1 VSRFAQLL
9 LYAPRV
15 GRLRGIPV
23 HLHLS
28 FLLLA
33 LYLLLTTKALWVD
46 LVLVLVVFTSVLL
59 HELGHC
65 EGARKVGGL
74 PQRIVLWPLGGL
86 AYNSHEDTA
95 KAELIVS
102 AAGPLVNLVLALIAG
117 GILLV
122 RPDVPGL
129 DQVRAGASTLL
140 TDLVALVATVN
151 ALLFVFNVLPAFPLD
166 GGSIARALLRFPLQ
180 WKRATLVVGGLG
192 VATAGALIVLGIQWR
207 AGILFGL
214 GLLFLFVSGSEFRKA
229 WRFTPLPEY
238 DDLMP
243 HERRA
248 GS

>member
-1 VSRFAQLL
+1 MSRFVQLL
-9 LYAPRV
+9 LYGPRV

-33 LYLLLTTKALWVD
+33 LYLLLTTKALWLD
-46 LVLVLVVFTSVLL
+46 LVLVLVVFGSVLL

-102 AAGPLVNLVLALIAG
+102 AAGPLVNLVLALVAG
-117 GILLV
+117 GILLA
-122 RPDVPGL
+122 RPDVPAL
-129 DQVRAGASTLL
+129 EQVRAGASTLL
-140 TDLVALVATVN
+140 TDLVALVALVN
-151 ALLFVFNVLPAFPLD
+151 GLLFLFNVLPAFPLD

-180 WKRATLVVGGLG
+180 WRRATLIVGGLG
-192 VATAGALIVLGIQWR
+192 VVTAAALIALGIQR
-207 AGILFGL
+207 RTGLLFGL
-214 GLLFLFVSGSEFRKA
+214 GLLFLFVSGIELRRA

-243 HERRA
+243 HERR
-248 GS
+248 G